1 MMKIKQLAA
10 MMITTMAVLITAL
23 GSVQAAPSLVIAT
36 VNYPPY
42 SFAVEDEIGGICPA
56 IIREAAKRA
65 DLDIDIVVVPARRV
79 LKLTE
84 TGKFDA
90 AFNLT
95 WTPERAEMFDF
106 GEEPLINEEI
116 VLVTRTDTDIEFDGN
131 LESLSGTR
139 IGAVSGFSLGKQLDD
154 AFKSGLL
161 IKEESK
167 STEANMR
174 ILMKG
179 RVDVAASDKL
189 SALATM
195 AAKDNFKSL
204 RLLSRAIESTPTFLA
219 FTKSRDMSDER
230 ARFDAALREMR
241 ELGVTSAIVKQ
252 QLNSH
257 R

>member
-1 MMKIKQLAA
+1 MKNGTQP
-10 MMITTMAVLITAL
+10 ITLIITAIALVVLML
-23 GSVQAAPSLVIAT
+23 GPARAEQSLVIAT

-56 IIREAAKRA
+56 IVHEAAERA
-65 DLDIDIVVVPARRV
+65 GIDIEIVVVPARRV

-95 WTPERAEMFDF
+95 WTPERAEKFDF

-116 VLVTRTDTDIEFDGN
+116 VLVTRTDTDFEFDGN
-131 LESLSGTR
+131 LQSLSGTR

-154 AFKSGLL
+154 AFSTGVL
-161 IKEESK
+161 IKEESS

-174 ILMKG
+174 MLMKG
-179 RVDVAASDKL
+179 RIDIAASDKL

-195 AAKDNFKSL
+195 AARDNFKSL
-204 RLLSRAIESTPTFLA
+204 RLLSRAIESAPTFLA
-219 FTKSRDMSDER
+219 FTKARDLSDVR
-230 ARFDAALREMR
+230 ARFDAALQEMR
-241 ELGVTSAIVKQ
+241 ELGVTSAIVKR